1 MQPAAEELQQGIMA
15 AKFAEPQCPIY
26 QNVNALPQTD
36 PQLIRTH
43 LIAQLTSPVRW
54 TQTVRNMLSD
64 GATQFI
70 EYGPG
75 KVLTG
80 LIHKIDSEVD
90 AQSTD
95 NRE

>member
-1 MQPAAEELQQGIMA
+1 M
-15 AKFAEPQCPIY
+15 Y

-36 PQLIRTH
+36 LRQIRQN

-54 TQTVRNMLSD
+54 TQTVRNMIAD
-64 GATQFI
+64 GTTSFV

-80 LIHKIDSEVD
+80 LIHKISDEVE
-90 AQSTD
+90 AISTD
-95 NRE
+95 NRED